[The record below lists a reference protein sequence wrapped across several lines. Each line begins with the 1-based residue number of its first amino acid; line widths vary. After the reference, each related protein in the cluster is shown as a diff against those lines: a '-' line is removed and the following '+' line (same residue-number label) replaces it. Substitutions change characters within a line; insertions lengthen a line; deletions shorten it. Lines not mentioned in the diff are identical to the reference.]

1 MLIILLSL
9 KKLRQILKLLNIKLM
24 TDSELLSIRLFLVK
38 VTLKTGQE
46 KYLLLILF

>member
-1 MLIILLSL
+1 
-9 KKLRQILKLLNIKLM
+9 M

-46 KYLLLILF
+46 KYLLLILFWKLILGYIKLKI